1 MEPSLYLSVKKKYGG
16 LTCWVFETVQII
28 LIIISLICF
37 TEKVYGSSPYSP
49 NIINKPYKIKKWK
62 TKNAFQWI
70 HSVFFQSRIN
80 KQIFLHFV
88 FSSLIFVSKLHMNFP
103 VHNQRVSD
111 ISFLWLWYTYLIL
124 VNFWSQNHDMSPV
137 KNKKLQPKSN
147 LIEI

>member
-1 MEPSLYLSVKKKYGG
+1 MQKNAR
-16 LTCWVFETVQII
+16 WVFETVQII
-28 LIIISLICF
+28 LIIRSLICF

>member
-1 MEPSLYLSVKKKYGG
+1 
-16 LTCWVFETVQII
+16 
-28 LIIISLICF
+28 
-37 TEKVYGSSPYSP
+37 
-49 NIINKPYKIKKWK
+49 
-62 TKNAFQWI
+62 
-70 HSVFFQSRIN
+70 
-80 KQIFLHFV
+80 
-88 FSSLIFVSKLHMNFP
+88 MNFP